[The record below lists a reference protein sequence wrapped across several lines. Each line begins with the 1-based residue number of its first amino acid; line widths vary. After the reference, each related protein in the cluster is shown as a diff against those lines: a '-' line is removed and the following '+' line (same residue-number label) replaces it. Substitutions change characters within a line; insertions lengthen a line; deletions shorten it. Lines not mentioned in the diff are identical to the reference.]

1 MGLMRDDKKKPLTPR
16 QEILPPE
23 KKGPSPLKPH
33 NPDGVI
39 DAAVS
44 GFVARAKARSIDANN
59 RMREAQL
66 RNIKLSTDIAYA
78 LKHQIIAWDE
88 LADIDAILEG
98 ERRERAYQAL
108 VARVKRDH
116 EISRLEHETMELEM
130 KTKELE
136 QKRWELGRDHERR
149 KQHATSLEQQKQWQG
164 RESENKARAA
174 AVIAETKRQTLER
187 IQELNVQAAKHAAS
201 REEAKAHEE
210 AIDAQFRVL
219 KATQA
224 YEKAVGGGRSEEEA
238 ASRAIDIVL
247 DQIRTAEE
255 RRFPKDV
262 IDQLY
267 QTLGRLK
274 EALENEQ
281 EK

>member
-1 MGLMRDDKKKPLTPR
+1 MSDDKKKPVVPR

-23 KKGPSPLKPH
+23 KKRSDISPLGPH
-33 NPDGVI
+33 NPKGVI
-39 DAAVS
+39 GAATS
-44 GFVARAKARSIDANN
+44 GFVDRIKAGGVNSNN
-59 RMREAQL
+59 TLREAQL
-66 RNIKLSTDIAYA
+66 KNIELNTEIAYA
-78 LKHQIIAWDE
+78 IKNNMRAWAE
-88 LADIDAILEG
+88 LEDIDAIIDG
-98 ERRERAYQAL
+98 DRRQRAYQAL
-108 VARVKRDH
+108 VARITREH
-116 EISRLEHETMELEM
+116 EITRLDQERMELEM

-136 QKRWELGRDHERR
+136 QKRWEQERDHERR
-149 KQHATSLEQQKQWQG
+149 NQHAIFLEQEKQWKG
-164 RESENKARAA
+164 REGENKARAA

-187 IQELNVQAAKHAAS
+187 IQELNIQAAKHVAT

-224 YEKAVGGGRSEEEA
+224 YENAVGGGRSEEEA
-238 ASRAIDIVL
+238 TSKAIDIIL
-247 DQIRTAEE
+247 DQIRTAEARGLSKE
-255 RRFPKDV
+255 I

-274 EALENEQ
+274 EASENEQ